1 MAPAVEPS
9 STLRAATSPRSTD
22 DEVRERAVKIYRY
35 VLRGLRGSDIAKLE
49 NLPVRTV
56 NWYLEEGGRILG
68 GELKFMVKRG
78 LLREF
83 LLHCQER
90 KKELWFNYSASKSV
104 KDRVRC
110 LQQLAEED
118 RTALDL
124 AERMRLIEQKAYKLD
139 GTLTLAEVIQL
150 ANDHSTTSRNRVAGL
165 LA

>member
-1 MAPAVEPS
+1 MTLTGEPS
-9 STLRAATSPRSTD
+9 AASQVATSSRMTD

-56 NWYLEEGGRILG
+56 NWYIEEGGRLLG
-68 GELKFMVKRG
+68 GELKLMVKRG

-83 LLHCQER
+83 LLHCHER
-90 KKELWFNYSASKSV
+90 KKELWFNYTAAKSV

-124 AERMRLIEQKAYKLD
+124 AERMKLIEQKSTKFD
-139 GTLTLAEVIQL
+139 GTLTLAEVMQL
-150 ANDHSTTSRNRVAGL
+150 AHDTDHTARNRVAGL

>member
-1 MAPAVEPS
+1 MALTVEQS
-9 STLRAATSPRSTD
+9 STPQAATSSRLTD

-56 NWYLEEGGRILG
+56 NWYIEEGGRLLG
-68 GELKFMVKRG
+68 GELKLMVKRG

-83 LLHCQER
+83 LLHCHER
-90 KKELWFNYSASKSV
+90 KKELWFNYTSAKSV

-124 AERMRLIEQKAYKLD
+124 AERMRLIDQKAYKLD
-139 GTLTLAEVIQL
+139 GTLTLADVMQL
-150 ANDHSTTSRNRVAGL
+150 ANDHSATSRNRVAGL